1 MFSISNAF
9 TAAVASPRIHRE
21 YTLDLPTCAGVHA
34 CTGSRANVGVNMCLA
49 NSVVQVGLPTEV
61 LHPITAREL
70 KSLDP
75 SAGTSG
81 KLHSRAIKVT
91 TKPQATCT
99 LRQPLQRRTE
109 YVFAATDASQHSA
122 FLGE

>member
-1 MFSISNAF
+1 MFSISNAN
-9 TAAVASPRIHRE
+9 TAPVATLRLCRE
-21 YTLDLPTCAGVHA
+21 HTFDVLTCAEVHT
-34 CTGSRANVGVNMCLA
+34 CTGSRANVGVNMCFSY
-49 NSVVQVGLPTEV
+49 SVVQVGLPTEV

-109 YVFAATDASQHSA
+109 YVFAATDASQHLA

>member
-9 TAAVASPRIHRE
+9 KAAVASPRLCRE
-21 YTLDLPTCAGVHA
+21 HNFDVLTCAKVLT

-49 NSVVQVGLPTEV
+49 YSVVQVGLPTEV
-61 LHPITAREL
+61 LHPLTAREL

-81 KLHSRAIKVT
+81 KPHFRAIKVT
-91 TKPQATCT
+91 IKPQATCT

-109 YVFAATDASQHSA
+109 YVFAATDASQHLA